1 MGDTLVVG
9 KSNSKR
15 LQQIIRMCY
24 KQSLSVI
31 LTEWAVNFHSFSVLG
46 QIWFRLWVWPTYQM
60 ELRPKVGPNA
70 VCRKSPRPM
79 PKTGQNSTTT
89 SQYPQKSA
97 ITGPQQCRNTQ
108 MSARQELN
116 RNNLYPRTQPQL
128 IQKLQKTALT
138 GPILCLNSPKLNQ
151 KLSYIIYY
159 ERYNKRMKLH
169 KGSIVFY
176 WYRKNKNNGVND
188 NPECCKM

>member
-31 LTEWAVNFHSFSVLG
+31 LTEWAVNFHSFSVLVLG

-60 ELRPKVGPNA
+60 ELRPNFTV
-70 VCRKSPRPM
+70 SPEISHYWPTTVPEYPDVSQTRAKPEQ
-79 PKTGQNSTTT
+79 PLPQNSTTA
-89 SQYPQKSA
+89 YPEASEDSVNWTN
-97 ITGPQQCRNTQ
+97 IMP
-108 MSARQELN
+108 E
-116 RNNLYPRTQPQL
+116 
-128 IQKLQKTALT
+128 
-138 GPILCLNSPKLNQ
+138 SPKLNQ